1 MTLDLRGKRYEEA
14 KIALEK
20 FIDDALF
27 GALAQVNI
35 IHGFG
40 TGIIREMVHNYLK
53 KSEFVESFRFGG
65 ANEGGR
71 GVTVVNLKK

>member
-1 MTLDLRGKRYEEA
+1 MKKEDCS
-14 KIALEK
+14 EK

-40 TGIIREMVHNYLK
+40 TGIIREN
-53 KSEFVESFRFGG
+53 GP
-65 ANEGGR
+65 
-71 GVTVVNLKK
+71 